1 MFFGKKS
8 NEKRSIEEILTTKEE
23 KVEAEKEETEMVEE
37 LDENIGEVK
46 VTEEPKAESFTENA
60 LKCFGWKEIKTEKWL
75 VKCARVW
82 YGIMSF
88 IWFLFGAL
96 TFAPIA
102 FMSNKVNAIVK
113 DKKNSLLLGVA
124 IYICLICGIIILSVL
139 RTSPS

>member
-8 NEKRSIEEILTTKEE
+8 NEKRSIEEILTPKEE
-23 KVEAEKEETEMVEE
+23 KVEAEKEEIEMVEE
-37 LDENIGEVK
+37 LDENIEEVETSK
-46 VTEEPKAESFTENA
+46 ETKAENFTDNA

-102 FMSNKVNAIVK
+102 FVSNKVNAIVK
-113 DKKNSLLLGVA
+113 DKKYSLLLGIA
-124 IYICLICGIIILSVL
+124 IYVCLICGIIILSVL
-139 RTSPS
+139 RMSPS